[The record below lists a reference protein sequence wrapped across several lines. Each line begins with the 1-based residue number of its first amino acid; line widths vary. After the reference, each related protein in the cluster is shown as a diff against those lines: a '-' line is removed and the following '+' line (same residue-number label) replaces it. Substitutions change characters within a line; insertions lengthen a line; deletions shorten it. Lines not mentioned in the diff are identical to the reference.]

1 MSSHSLPVSPDL
13 IDSRY
18 AFWRLLNTLVLV
30 TLGSAAM
37 YVVVVILP
45 VAQAEFGSDRAGASL
60 PYTALMIAF
69 GVGSL
74 LMGRLADRF
83 GVYRVL
89 IIGGLGNLAGFLWAS
104 QSPGLASHQGKTGV
118 IGDLGDDESD
128 LAAKHTRNFCLI
140 GLGGLKN
147 VMQYRARE

>member
-18 AFWRLLNTLVLV
+18 AFWRLINALALV

-69 GVGSL
+69 GIGSL
-74 LMGRLADRF
+74 LMGKLADRF

-104 QSPGLASHQGKTGV
+104 QSPGLISLTLAHALLGV
-118 IGDLGDDESD
+118 MG
-128 LAAKHTRNFCLI
+128 
-140 GLGGLKN
+140 
-147 VMQYRARE
+147 